1 MQIANSIPFTAK
13 GRSPLSTT
21 IIKEVFVHLFYSA
34 VNLYV
39 KNPPM
44 QLGGGGG
51 NIKINIAKGGSKIN
65 INSKNSKSKSREI
78 SSGLDPSNLRSQVG
92 YTAGELS
99 GEYISA
105 TIDEAAHRRALLTVV
120 LKHVFNMKP
129 DAMKPLSVMRETMA
143 GIRRRETEEMRH
155 EFYLM
160 SNKNTGDNDHG
171 FMIKSEMLKLRLGEY
186 SVGAKAGY
194 RTYNREFD
202 EQERDARNKRITE
215 GNGDPEVSF
224 EVAEADATDKG
235 RSDQTVDG
243 QDAIERLDG
252 DEFERDQEARNEL
265 EISSGC

>member
-1 MQIANSIPFTAK
+1 
-13 GRSPLSTT
+13 
-21 IIKEVFVHLFYSA
+21 
-34 VNLYV
+34 
-39 KNPPM
+39 M

-51 NIKINIAKGGSKIN
+51 KITVNGGKIG
-65 INSKNSKSKSREI
+65 KHHDI
-78 SSGLDPSNLRSQVG
+78 SELDPSNLRSQVG
-92 YTAGELS
+92 YTEGELS
-99 GEYISA
+99 SGHGFA
-105 TIDEAAHRRALLTVV
+105 AIDETAHRRALLTVV

-129 DAMKPLSVMRETMA
+129 DAMKPVSVMRETMA

-160 SNKNTGDNDHG
+160 SNKNTEDNNHG

-186 SVGAKAGY
+186 SIGAKAGY

-202 EQERDARNKRITE
+202 EQERDARNKRIAE
-215 GNGDPEVSF
+215 DKGDPDVSF
-224 EVAEADATDKG
+224 EVAEADAADKG

-243 QDAIERLDG
+243 QDAIGRLDG

>member
-1 MQIANSIPFTAK
+1 
-13 GRSPLSTT
+13 
-21 IIKEVFVHLFYSA
+21 
-34 VNLYV
+34 
-39 KNPPM
+39 M
-44 QLGGGGG
+44 QLSGGRVNIKTNIGKGGGGG
-51 NIKINIAKGGSKIN
+51 GGG
-65 INSKNSKSKSREI
+65 SKSKSK
-78 SSGLDPSNLRSQVG
+78 SGSDMSGLDPSNLRSQTG

-99 GEYISA
+99 GEYRSA
-105 TIDEAAHRRALLTVV
+105 AIDETDRRRALLTVV

-129 DAMKPLSVMRETMA
+129 DAMKPVSIMREIMA

-160 SNKNTGDNDHG
+160 STGDNDHG

-202 EQERDARNKRITE
+202 EQERDARNKRIAE
-215 GNGDPEVSF
+215 GKGDPEVDF
-224 EVAEADATDKG
+224 EVAQADAADKG

-243 QDAIERLDG
+243 QEAIGRLDG

-265 EISSGC
+265 EISSNC